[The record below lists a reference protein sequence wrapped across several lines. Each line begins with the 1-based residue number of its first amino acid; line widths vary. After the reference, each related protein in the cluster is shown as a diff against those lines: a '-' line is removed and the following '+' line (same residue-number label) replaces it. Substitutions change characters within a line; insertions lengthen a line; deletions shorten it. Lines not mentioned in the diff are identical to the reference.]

1 MGMLDRLRVKPKL
14 FLLVGILL
22 GIALFIWGTGT
33 YDLARTTASVQESY
47 QETEEAIA
55 ASDAVR
61 EAQSDFKTQVQ
72 EFKNILIRGYEAADL
87 TKHRAAFEK
96 YEKEVVE
103 DLGKVKALLPKIGL
117 ESKLAEDVLKAHK
130 ELGEKYRAALGT
142 FEPAKPLS
150 YRDVD
155 KQLRGIDRPMA
166 EGLTGLSDRILK
178 SAAQGRADHVKELDE
193 RRKTSMMVGVIVLV
207 LGILVALGITTYI
220 VNAITRPLGGLHRAM
235 NAMASGD
242 LTGRLNVTS
251 EDELGEIARNYNALL
266 ARFTELFTHL
276 KDAAG
281 QVAHGSTELNATAHE
296 MQRATREIADFAEG
310 QRQAQEHTAA
320 AMTELSASVQQVAG
334 NAKASQGATDEAVS
348 AVSEGTQQG
357 TATEQAMGSIS
368 EASGQMVRAVQVI
381 QEIARQTNLLALN
394 AAIEA
399 AKAGAMGKGFAVVA
413 EEVRKLAERSSGAA
427 KEIGALIEA
436 TNGAMGE
443 GARTVKAT
451 VETLGVIRD
460 NVSQLA
466 SAIAEIS
473 AATEEQGRTSE
484 EVASQV
490 EASAAA
496 TARSAAAATELAQTV
511 EEVNRTSEHLAR
523 IAEELSGSIA
533 QFRTA

>member
-87 TKHRAAFEK
+87 AKHRSAFEK
-96 YEKEVVE
+96 YEKEVGE
-103 DLGKVKALLPKIGL
+103 DLGKVKVLLPKVGL
-117 ESKLAEDVLKAHK
+117 DAKLAEDVLKAHK
-130 ELGEKYRAALGT
+130 ELGEKYRAALAT

-178 SAAQGRADHVKELDE
+178 SAAQGRIDHVKELDE
-193 RRKTSMMVGVIVLV
+193 SRKRSMMIGALVLV
-207 LGILVALGITTYI
+207 AGILVALGITTYI
-220 VNAITRPLGGLHRAM
+220 VNAITRPLGGLHKAM

-242 LTGRLNVTS
+242 LTGRLAVTT
-251 EDELGEIARNYNALL
+251 EDEIGEIARNYNALL
-266 ARFTELFTHL
+266 VRFTELFNHL
-276 KDAAG
+276 KDAAN
-281 QVAHGSTELNATAHE
+281 QVAQGSTELNATAHE
-296 MQRATREIADFAEG
+296 MQRATREIADFSEG

-334 NAKASQGATDEAVS
+334 NARASQGATDAAVS
-348 AVSEGTQQG
+348 AVAEGTQQG

-413 EEVRKLAERSSGAA
+413 EEVRKLAERSSAAA

-443 GARTVKAT
+443 GVRTVKAT
-451 VETLGVIRD
+451 VETLDAIRD
-460 NVSQLA
+460 NVAQLA

-490 EASAAA
+490 EASAMA

-511 EEVNRTSEHLAR
+511 EEVNRTSEYLAR
-523 IAEELSGSIA
+523 IAEELSGSVA